1 MLFHY
6 EIFPDDVHP
15 KGYVEIP
22 LLDVRLFYRG
32 GHDDV
37 RCLVDS
43 GADECLFN
51 SAIAKNLGIDLES
64 GEPRTYYP
72 VGGRP
77 LKGFAHRIGLQ
88 IHGFDERI
96 EVEAGFTEGSQFS
109 ILGQSGFFENYE
121 VVFRGYEKRF
131 EINSVFEL

>member
-1 MLFHY
+1 MTFYY
-6 EIFPDDVHP
+6 EIYPDDVHP
-15 KGYVEIP
+15 KGYIEPP

-32 GHDDV
+32 KHDDV

-43 GADECLFN
+43 GADECLF
-51 SAIAKNLGIDLES
+51 SSSIAANLGIDLES

-72 VGGRP
+72 VGGHSFT
-77 LKGFAHRIGLQ
+77 GFIHRIELQ

-96 EVEAGFTEGSQFS
+96 EIDAGFTGNSRLS
-109 ILGQSGFFENYE
+109 LLGQDSFFENYE

-131 EINSVFEL
+131 EINSVF